1 MFMKVLVRVGVRV
14 FMGVHD
20 IHMLVLMAV
29 LMGVF
34 VSMQVPVFV
43 GAFHLRSSQGQFGN
57 QLKRRSRPRI
67 RQFPSCQFGR
77 QEGVRVQGSE
87 PSSSERR
94 CWTASS

>member
-1 MFMKVLVRVGVRV
+1 MVMHLCFMRRMLVVVGTMLPGMLVLMHVDISSMAMLMWMFMKVLVRVGVRV

-43 GAFHLRSSQGQFGN
+43 GAFHRRSS
-57 QLKRRSRPRI
+57 
-67 RQFPSCQFGR
+67 
-77 QEGVRVQGSE
+77 
-87 PSSSERR
+87 
-94 CWTASS
+94 